1 MVLKA
6 DRADM
11 TENMTQLELTGLERF
26 SHLEDKIFRV
36 VEAFKTIKK
45 ENETLQAESQKLK
58 GEIEVLR
65 RNEASYNHNLTQIQK
80 EREALRERVEKAL
93 SLLATLEV
101 R

>member
-1 MVLKA
+1 MI
-6 DRADM
+6 
-11 TENMTQLELTGLERF
+11 ENNMQLELKGLERF

-36 VEAFKTIKK
+36 VEAFKTIRK
-45 ENETLQAESQKLK
+45 ENESLLAENQKLK
-58 GEIEVLR
+58 SELEDMR
-65 RNEASYNHNLTQIQK
+65 RNEANHSQNLSHLQK

>member
-1 MVLKA
+1 
-6 DRADM
+6 M
-11 TENMTQLELTGLERF
+11 TENNLIMELPGLERF

-36 VEAFKTIKK
+36 VEAFKTIRK
-45 ENETLQAESQKLK
+45 ENEALLSENQRLK
-58 GEIEVLR
+58 AQIEVLQQ
-65 RNEASYNHNLTQIQK
+65 NEASYNDNLAQLQK

>member
-1 MVLKA
+1 
-6 DRADM
+6 M
-11 TENMTQLELTGLERF
+11 TENKAQLELTGLERF

-36 VEAFKTIKK
+36 VEAFRAIRK
-45 ENETLQAESQKLK
+45 ENETLQAENQKIK
-58 GEIEVLR
+58 GEIEALR
-65 RNEASYNHNLTQIQK
+65 RNEAGVNQSLVQLQK

>member
-1 MVLKA
+1 
-6 DRADM
+6 M
-11 TENMTQLELTGLERF
+11 TENTIQLELQGLERF

-36 VEAFKTIKK
+36 VEAFKAIRK
-45 ENETLQAESQKLK
+45 ENETLLAEIQKLK
-58 GEIEVLR
+58 GEIEELH
-65 RNEASYNHNLTQIQK
+65 RNEAGYSQNLSQLQK

>member
-1 MVLKA
+1 
-6 DRADM
+6 M
-11 TENMTQLELTGLERF
+11 TENKTQLELTGLERF

-36 VEAFKTIKK
+36 VEAFKAIRK
-45 ENETLQAESQKLK
+45 ENETLQAENQKIK
-58 GEIEVLR
+58 VEIEALR
-65 RNEASYNHNLTQIQK
+65 RNEAGVNQNLVQLQK